1 MSILGIITSTEQIS
15 ELSTATLKQFAEEI
29 TWNIETGFI
38 RYPERRKYYTLR
50 EEIQNEIERRAYDY

>member
-15 ELSTATLKQFAEEI
+15 ELSIATLKQFAEEI
-29 TWNIETGFI
+29 TCNIETGFI
-38 RYPERRKYYTLR
+38 RYSDGRNYYALR